1 MFLRD
6 LVFSQ
11 PIYKLALSSLILL
24 VVLTLAS
31 QFGTYA
37 YLELTTHFRLQYFLG
52 ALLCALLLT
61 PSQSWK
67 FVAISL
73 LCALLNAASI
83 WPYYQRQEPR
93 RSPSTHRLRLFHANV
108 FEKSRDYQAVLE
120 RVKEADA
127 DVVVLQELTEEWSK
141 QTNILKNSYGYM
153 EVAPRPSGAGMAV
166 FSRYPLSDVQV
177 LTLDSTTHIAILARV
192 EVNETALTL
201 LSLHPTTPITVEKFR
216 NRNQQFREAAKLL
229 RPIVGPKVLVGDLNT
244 TMWSPY
250 FIELLANTGL
260 REARLGFGL
269 GTTWPDPYP
278 AFLRIAI
285 DHCLLSKEV
294 GVENLRVGSTTG
306 SDHRPLIA
314 DLTF

>member
-11 PIYKLALSSLILL
+11 PIYKFALTSLILL
-24 VVLTLAS
+24 VILTLAS
-31 QFGTYA
+31 QFGSYA

-52 ALLCALLLT
+52 ALVCALLLT

-67 FVAISL
+67 FVVIAV

-83 WPYYQRQEPR
+83 WPYYKKPES
-93 RSPSTHRLRLFHANV
+93 SPPPSANKLRLFHANV
-108 FEKSRDYQAVLE
+108 FEKSRDYEAVLE

-141 QTNILKNSYGYM
+141 QTETLKISYAYT
-153 EVAPRPSGAGMAV
+153 EVAPRPSGAGMGV
-166 FSRYPLSDVQV
+166 FSRYPLEDVHV
-177 LTLDSTTHIAILARV
+177 LTLDSTAHIAILARV
-192 EVNETALTL
+192 RVNENALTL
-201 LSLHPTTPITVEKFR
+201 LSLHPTTPITIEKFR
-216 NRNQQFREAAKLL
+216 NRNQQFKEAASLL
-229 RPIVGPKVLVGDLNT
+229 RSIAGPKVLVGDLNT

-250 FIELLANTGL
+250 FTELLANAGL

-269 GTTWPDPYP
+269 GTTWPEPYP
-278 AFLRIAI
+278 PFLKIAI
-285 DHCLLSKEV
+285 DHCLVSKEV
-294 GVENLRVGSTTG
+294 GVENLRVGPTTG
-306 SDHRPLIA
+306 SDHRPLIV